1 MMKTLVI
8 AEVSE
13 KGLKPTVA
21 SLVTAAKRVTG
32 EIELL
37 LIGQDGEAVQ
47 AAQKLDS
54 VSKVLVNADRG
65 ENVMSETLTNA
76 VVNLVKEDA
85 SITHIFF
92 ESSSYGKSVMPRVA
106 ALLNVAPLSDV
117 IDVIDEKTFVRPI
130 FAGSIEATVQ
140 NLETVKIASIRAT
153 AFEPTASTGEAA
165 VEVLPTWPAAM
176 NSRKLSFDAI
186 KTDRPSLQ
194 SAKIVVAG
202 GRGLDNAEGFTKLVQ
217 LADKLGAAVGATRA
231 VVDMGL
237 CPNDWQVG
245 QTGKIIA
252 PELYIAVGISG
263 AMQHIAGIKDA
274 KVVVAINNDPEA
286 PIFEVADYGLVMDA
300 KAGIDAL
307 LAELA

>member
-37 LIGQDGEAVQ
+37 LIGQDGEAAQ
-47 AAQKLDS
+47 AAQKLDG
-54 VSKVLVNADRG
+54 VSKVLVHADRG

-76 VVNLVKEDA
+76 VVNLVKGDA

-117 IDVIDEKTFVRPI
+117 IDVIDEKAFVRPI
-130 FAGSIEATVQ
+130 FAGSIETTVQ